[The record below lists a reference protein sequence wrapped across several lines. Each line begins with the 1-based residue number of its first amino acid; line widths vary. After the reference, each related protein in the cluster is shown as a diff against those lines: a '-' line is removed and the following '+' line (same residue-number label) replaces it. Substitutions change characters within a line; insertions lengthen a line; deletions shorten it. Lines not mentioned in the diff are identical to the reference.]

1 MNFEGLIPVIHC
13 QRIEQTLEFYQQA
26 LRYIIISKT
35 ETDTGLQ
42 WAYIKSDNT
51 FLMLQKSTNSTDVS
65 QRLTS
70 DYSPPKAQKTTQN
83 LAQSSS
89 IVLHYYTADVSAQRQ
104 FMAAK
109 GIKVG
114 QLEDTAYHIRQFFV
128 EDPEGNKIVIGQDIK
143 NQLS

>member
-1 MNFEGLIPVIHC
+1 MNFEGLIPIIQC
-13 QRIEQTLEFYQQA
+13 QHIEQTLEFYQQA

-51 FLMLQKSTNSTDVS
+51 FLMLQKSTNATGASQDKTSNSTP
-65 QRLTS
+65 LTS
-70 DYSPPKAQKTTQN
+70 
-83 LAQSSS
+83 QSNN
-89 IVLHYYTADVSAQRQ
+89 IILHYYTADVSAQRQ

>member
-1 MNFEGLIPVIHC
+1 MNFEGLIPVIQC
-13 QRIEQTLEFYQQA
+13 SKIEQTLEFYQQA
-26 LRYIIISKT
+26 FRYIIISKT
-35 ETDTGLQ
+35 QTDTGLQ

-51 FLMLQKSTNSTDVS
+51 YLMLQKITRAK
-65 QRLTS
+65 QPL
-70 DYSPPKAQKTTQN
+70 
-83 LAQSSS
+83 SSEN
-89 IVLHYYTADVSAQRQ
+89 IVLHFYTGDVSAQRQ

-143 NQLS
+143 NLLS